1 MGVLEMVVP
10 SHRGRSR
17 KLRKEGGVLGGEKI
31 IWRECNLGPYWVI
44 TQYHL
49 KDGYL
54 PKILKHLR
62 NGRGGGGPS
71 PPLNLPMGHAT
82 TYYQEGSGILKS

>member
-1 MGVLEMVVP
+1 MVVP

-62 NGRGGGGPS
+62 NGRGGGWPLAPS
-71 PPLNLPMGHAT
+71 KSAHGSCNHLLPRRQWDLEKLIG
-82 TYYQEGSGILKS
+82 K